1 MVTGELKSK
10 IDSLW
15 EIFWTGGLTNPLD
28 VIEQMTYLMF
38 IHDLDE
44 SDNTHAK
51 EAAMLGLPYKSIF
64 AGEVQVGERTVDGA
78 QLKWS
83 VFHDFPAGKM
93 YSTMQEM
100 VFPFIKNLHG
110 DKDSAYAKYMGDA
123 IFKVPTPLMLDKIV
137 TAMDGMYEQAAQLSN
152 TDIRGDIY
160 EYLLSKLATAG
171 VNGQFRTPRHIIRM
185 MVDLMQPRADDVIC
199 DPACGTAGFLVAAG
213 EYLRENRKRE
223 VFFDRKNKD
232 HYMNHMF
239 HGFDMD
245 RTMLRI
251 GAMNMMTHGVD
262 NPFIEY
268 RDSLSD
274 QNPDKDKYSLILA
287 NPPFK
292 GSLDYDIVSTDL
304 LKLCKTK
311 KTELLFLALF
321 LRMLKVGGRC
331 ACIVPDGVLFGK
343 IKLGDCEKPQY
354 RSFQWGTMIFTS
366 TMAADILFY
375 SLCEWALYA
384 NESQVEMMG
393 GMQKWASTYPL
404 FHWGPIA
411 WGFYIV
417 LAVAF
422 GFMIHIRGR
431 DKQKFSEAC
440 RPLLGSRV
448 DGVWGR
454 VIDLTAI
461 FALIAGTATTFSLA
475 TPLLSRAISRVFG
488 LQDSIGLTIAILL
501 MIAAVYTFTVWF
513 GMKGIAKLA
522 AICSYCFF
530 ALLAYVL
537 FGGGETRYILET
549 GFSAI
554 GNLAQNFIGLATWMD
569 PLRETSFPQNWTIYY
584 WAYWMVWCVA
594 TPFFIGVIS
603 KGRTIRN
610 TILGGYGW
618 GLAGT
623 FTSFIILGNYGL
635 AQQLKHGL
643 DATGFIAAGGDYS
656 EAIMKI
662 FDTLP
667 LTEFGLILLAVTM
680 VAFYSTTFDALTMV
694 VSSYSYKRLKP
705 EQEPD
710 KRIRTFWAVVFILLP
725 IALIFSENSMNSLQ
739 SVSIIAAFPIGIIIL
754 VIVASFFK
762 DASSYLREKK
772 DI

>member
-64 AGEVQVGERTVDGA
+64 AGEVQIGERTVDGA

-213 EYLRENRKRE
+213 EYLRENRKQE

-251 GAMNMMTHGVD
+251 GAMNMMTHGIE
-262 NPFIEY
+262 NPYIEY

-274 QNPDKDKYSLILA
+274 QNADKDQYSLVLA

-292 GSLDYDIVSTDL
+292 GSLDAESVSGDL
-304 LKLCKTK
+304 LKVCKTK

-321 LRMLKVGGRC
+321 LRIMKIGGRC
-331 ACIVPDGVLFGK
+331 ACIVPDGVLFGSSRAHK
-343 IKLGDCEKPQY
+343 SIRKEIVENQRLEAVISMPSGVFKPY
-354 RSFQWGTMIFTS
+354 AGVSTAILIFTK
-366 TMAADILFY
+366 TEHGGTDQVWFYDMKAD
-375 SLCEWALYA
+375 
-384 NESQVEMMG
+384 G
-393 GMQKWASTYPL
+393 
-404 FHWGPIA
+404 
-411 WGFYIV
+411 
-417 LAVAF
+417 
-422 GFMIHIRGR
+422 
-431 DKQKFSEAC
+431 
-440 RPLLGSRV
+440 
-448 DGVWGR
+448 
-454 VIDLTAI
+454 
-461 FALIAGTATTFSLA
+461 FSL
-475 TPLLSRAISRVFG
+475 
-488 LQDSIGLTIAILL
+488 D
-501 MIAAVYTFTVWF
+501 
-513 GMKGIAKLA
+513 
-522 AICSYCFF
+522 
-530 ALLAYVL
+530 
-537 FGGGETRYILET
+537 
-549 GFSAI
+549 
-554 GNLAQNFIGLATWMD
+554 
-569 PLRETSFPQNWTIYY
+569 
-584 WAYWMVWCVA
+584 
-594 TPFFIGVIS
+594 
-603 KGRTIRN
+603 
-610 TILGGYGW
+610 
-618 GLAGT
+618 
-623 FTSFIILGNYGL
+623 
-635 AQQLKHGL
+635 
-643 DATGFIAAGGDYS
+643 
-656 EAIMKI
+656 
-662 FDTLP
+662 
-667 LTEFGLILLAVTM
+667 
-680 VAFYSTTFDALTMV
+680 
-694 VSSYSYKRLKP
+694 
-705 EQEPD
+705 D
-710 KRIRTFWAVVFILLP
+710 KRTPVTENDIPDIIERFKNLDKEAERKRTD
-725 IALIFSENSMNSLQ
+725 Q
-739 SVSIIAAFPIGIIIL
+739 SFMVP
-754 VIVASFFK
+754 
-762 DASSYLREKK
+762 KK
-772 DI
+772 DIVENNYDLSINKYKEIEYTPVEYPPTSEIMANIRELELEIGKEMDELERLLGL